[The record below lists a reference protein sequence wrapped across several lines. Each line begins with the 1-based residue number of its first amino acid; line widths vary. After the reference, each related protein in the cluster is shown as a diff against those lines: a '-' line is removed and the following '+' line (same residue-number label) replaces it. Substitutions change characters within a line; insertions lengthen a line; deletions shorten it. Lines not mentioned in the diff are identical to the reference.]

1 MQPRR
6 GPAKQ
11 RPGVALGVLGI
22 MMLVFTSLVFMMGR
36 PTYTSLYE
44 DITHRVEPF
53 SHNFH
58 ERFERMEHDLEQKL
72 DTLGGVLSAAGSRCT
87 AHHFMHRTCMILQ
100 MCQSPYYCSGM
111 LSSKLTQRMET

>member
-44 DITHRVEPF
+44 DITHRVEPM

-58 ERFERMEHDLEQKL
+58 ERFERLEHEIGHRI
-72 DTLGGVLSAAGSRCT
+72 DTLGEVLYAANMPHAYPHLFCNCDVNT
-87 AHHFMHRTCMILQ
+87 LV
-100 MCQSPYYCSGM
+100 
-111 LSSKLTQRMET
+111 L